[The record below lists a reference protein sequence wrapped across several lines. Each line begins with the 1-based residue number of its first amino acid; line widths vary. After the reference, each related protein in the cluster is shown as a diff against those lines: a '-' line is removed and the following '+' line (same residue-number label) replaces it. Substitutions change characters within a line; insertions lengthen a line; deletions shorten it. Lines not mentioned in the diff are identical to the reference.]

1 MTTPTTNTP
10 TVNAVED
17 LETSGPKWIGSALQP
32 VLAIITA
39 LFLGGV
45 LIAATD
51 ERVRSSLSYFFSR
64 PTDTFAAAWRAA
76 SSAYEA
82 MFYGAVFN
90 PNADSF
96 ARQIYPLTETLTVA
110 TPLILAGLGVAIA
123 FRAGLFN
130 IGAQGQ
136 ILMGATL
143 AAYVGFTW
151 SLPLPVH
158 LLLVVIAGA
167 IGGGLWGG
175 IVGLL
180 KARTG
185 AHEVI
190 VTIMLNYIAANLL
203 AYLLTRPSFL
213 REGSTN
219 PLSPPVAE
227 TSQFPLLL
235 GAPFR
240 LHWGFV
246 LAIAA
251 TVFMWWMLNRS
262 TMGFEIRAVGSNPR
276 AAKTAGINVTKGF
289 VVVMV
294 MAGAL
299 AGLAGVAQ
307 ISGTERSLSA
317 GVAASFGFDAITVAL
332 LGRSTPLGTFLAGL
346 LYGGFRAG
354 AVTMQTMTGTNVDI
368 VLVVQSLIVLF
379 IALPPLFTAARR
391 KKRAG
396 AKAGKGEKPSEASQ
410 EASAAQSDAPAPTEA
425 TTVSSAS
432 GTTQSGA
439 SGSTAA
445 GTAKETR
452 S

>member
-10 TVNAVED
+10 TVNAAQD

-32 VLAIITA
+32 VLAIVAA

-51 ERVRSSLSYFFSR
+51 ERVARAASYFFSR
-64 PTDTFAAAWRAA
+64 PTDTLVAGWRAA

-90 PNADSF
+90 PNADTF
-96 ARQIYPLTETLTVA
+96 TRQIYPLTETLTVA

-136 ILMGATL
+136 ILMGAAL

-151 SLPLPVH
+151 SMPLPLH
-158 LLLVVIAGA
+158 LLLVILAGA
-167 IGGGLWGG
+167 IGGGIWGG

-203 AYLLTRPSFL
+203 AYLLTRPAFL

-219 PLSPPVAE
+219 PVSPPVAD
-227 TSQFPLLL
+227 TAQFPLLL

-246 LAIAA
+246 LAVAA
-251 TVFMWWMLNRS
+251 TVFMWWLLTRS
-262 TMGFEIRAVGSNPR
+262 TIGFEIRAVGSNPR

-307 ISGTERSLSA
+307 ISGTEKSLSA

-379 IALPPLFTAARR
+379 IALPPLFTAVRR
-391 KKRAG
+391 KKSGG
-396 AKAGKGEKPSEASQ
+396 AAKNATTTGSDPSGSPETSEASDQ
-410 EASAAQSDAPAPTEA
+410 ADSGVSRRSGTAQSAGAVKEA
-425 TTVSSAS
+425 QA
-432 GTTQSGA
+432 
-439 SGSTAA
+439 
-445 GTAKETR
+445 
-452 S
+452 